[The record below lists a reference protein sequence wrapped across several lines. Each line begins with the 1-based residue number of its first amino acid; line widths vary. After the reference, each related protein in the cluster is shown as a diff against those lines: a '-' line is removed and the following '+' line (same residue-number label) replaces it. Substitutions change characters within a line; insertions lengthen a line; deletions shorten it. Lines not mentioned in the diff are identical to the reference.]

1 MNNLRTT
8 FLAVAVLNAA
18 IAVAQNDGQRSSSSL
33 YLQALAKPDVSL
45 SFDVTAQGKRFEPVW
60 GLDQAAVSEQV
71 IKKGINHMGKENI
84 SIGRVAFRYTWPL
97 IDDSVLYSTLIDTL
111 RIRCNN
117 FNQVSPTLPL
127 VLTVNQRSKYV

>member
-45 SFDVTAQGKRFEPVW
+45 SFDVTAQCKRFQPVW
-60 GLDQAAVSEQV
+60 GLDQAAVDAQV

-97 IDDSVLYSTLIDTL
+97 VNDSVLASPSLTRCAFVAPTS
-111 RIRCNN
+111 IR
-117 FNQVSPTLPL
+117 
-127 VLTVNQRSKYV
+127 